1 MKHKLWTFVSKKI
14 KKDKK
19 ALRSIYQSILGIIS
33 DLEINEDEI
42 LKWIEDAENDIIFNS
57 LDFIRGGNW
66 CDSIKNKKYINFMK
80 ELFQCRPIGLG
91 TPNAACGEGELM
103 LILSSTK
110 ISKPTKNDIQIDDVK
125 YNLKNDLPRIFATN
139 TGAKIN
145 KKLLQVCSDLGFNPN
160 DHKSIKSVQLV
171 NKNFIENHWNPQFKK
186 YNISKL
192 EKLLYNFL
200 LELFPDKSLNIDEIE
215 NIVKN
220 SINNNQLV
228 WDKWIEELMVFLY
241 KNGEEK
247 TENLVLMN
255 VDGEVKIIP
264 NNLDMA
270 IHLIRNKKIKFNTDY
285 FRMSQ
290 DKKVG
295 IYISVVN

>member
-1 MKHKLWTFVSKKI
+1 MKHKLWIFLSKKI
-14 KKDKK
+14 KKDRK
-19 ALRSIYQSILGIIS
+19 ALKSIYQSILGIIS
-33 DLEINEDEI
+33 DLEMNEDEI
-42 LKWIEDAENDIIFNS
+42 LEWIEDAENDTVFNS

-80 ELFQCRPIGLG
+80 ELFQSRPVGLG

-110 ISKPTKNDIQIDDVK
+110 ILKPTQNDIQIDSVK
-125 YNLKNDLPRIFATN
+125 HNLKNDLPRIFATN
-139 TGAKIN
+139 TGTKIN
-145 KKLLQVCSDLGFNPN
+145 KKLLQVCSDLGFTPN
-160 DHKSIKSVQLV
+160 EYKSIKSVQLV

-186 YNISKL
+186 HNISKL

-200 LELFPDKSLNIDEIE
+200 LELFPDKSINIDEIE

-220 SINNNQLV
+220 SINNNQIV

-264 NNLDMA
+264 NNLDMV